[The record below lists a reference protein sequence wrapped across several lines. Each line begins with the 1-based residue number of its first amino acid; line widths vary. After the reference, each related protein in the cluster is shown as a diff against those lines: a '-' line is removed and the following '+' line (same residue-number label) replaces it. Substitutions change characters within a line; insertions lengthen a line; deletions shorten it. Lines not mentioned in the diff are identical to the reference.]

1 MGKVF
6 IEESTLTS
14 IGDAIRTKSGST
26 ELIAPLAMAEAIT
39 NLPAGAEIKHV
50 QIDIKSGSNSRYTVD
65 LNEYGI
71 TDINQIIFMA
81 WPNYYSNSNYGGFSV
96 FSPYIGPKVIGRTNS
111 SNSSYTSCS
120 KPLSESSGMLGG
132 TPTVENGVF
141 RSGTSGY
148 MNCICGPVELV
159 YI

>member
-50 QIDIKSGSNSRYTVD
+50 
-65 LNEYGI
+65 
-71 TDINQIIFMA
+71 
-81 WPNYYSNSNYGGFSV
+81 
-96 FSPYIGPKVIGRTNS
+96 
-111 SNSSYTSCS
+111 
-120 KPLSESSGMLGG
+120 
-132 TPTVENGVF
+132 
-141 RSGTSGY
+141 
-148 MNCICGPVELV
+148 
-159 YI
+159 